1 MALTV
6 TGEVSVEVLT
16 KVLKCQSVQLPV
28 AALACLAGTNRLFR
42 AALYDDAAVGR
53 HVTSNPWC
61 RAPEYVAAAAC
72 VPCLHHGC
80 HCWLRYQQGVIR
92 DSRC

>member
-1 MALTV
+1 M
-6 TGEVSVEVLT
+6 EVLT
-16 KVLKCQSVQLPV
+16 KVLKCELVQLPV

-42 AALYDDAAVGR
+42 EALYDDGAVGK

-80 HCWLRYQQGVIR
+80 HCWLR
-92 DSRC
+92 C